1 MPVKIIA
8 WVIGILALIGL
19 LVVVGCTKLIF

>member
-1 MPVKIIA
+1 LKIIA
-8 WVIGILALIGL
+8 WIIGILALIGL

>member
-1 MPVKIIA
+1 LKILFGL
-8 WVIGILALIGL
+8 VGILALIGL

>member
-1 MPVKIIA
+1 VKIIA
-8 WVIGILALIGL
+8 WLVGILALIGL